1 MVILINLSAQPQN
14 FMENN
19 MTNITTEK
27 TISEN
32 RLALFLKYILLA
44 IKNLRRRVVRTALTV
59 AGVGLAV
66 AVAVSLGGFIQ
77 GYKGAI
83 TRSIEMLGFQVMIMA
98 KGCPYEAATMML
110 KGGTG
115 LLYLPEETY
124 TQVKNDLEIQS
135 ITPIFVGI
143 AEKQGS
149 SIRDDESQKSFLVI
163 SGIETESFKIM
174 KPWVKFKTGGGYDG
188 GRWFTPLSENEVV
201 LGFEA
206 AEYEQR
212 KIGDTLYASITPAGS
227 TVAIQRQ
234 LKVVGILERTGTQ
247 DDGTAFMPIAAAQK
261 LFNRP
266 NQLTILGIKL
276 KEFNS
281 IKMREFESRWL
292 KLPEVQVVG
301 LQQVK
306 TTLVSL
312 VGTAQTM
319 IAAVAIIAIIVAIIG
334 VINTILMSVYERTG
348 EIGIMKAIGA
358 RRGDIFTL
366 IWLETLAICTSGGLL
381 GCLLALLGSG
391 LVEQAI
397 KALVDFGVQGS
408 IVDITWS
415 IFAYALL
422 GAVILGFFAGLYP
435 AWRASSMRPVD
446 AIRE

>member
-1 MVILINLSAQPQN
+1 MNKFS
-14 FMENN
+14 F
-19 MTNITTEK
+19 
-27 TISEN
+27 
-32 RLALFLKYILLA
+32 FLKYIVLA
-44 IKNLRRRVVRTALTV
+44 IKNLRRRIVRTILTV

-66 AVAVSLGGFIQ
+66 AVAVALGGFIL
-77 GYKGAI
+77 GYQGAI
-83 TRSIEMLGFQVMIMA
+83 TRSIEMLGFQVMVMA

-115 LLYLPEETY
+115 LLYLPDDTY
-124 TQVKNDLEIQS
+124 EKVKNDSEIQT

-143 AEKQGS
+143 AQKEGS
-149 SIRDDESQKSFLVI
+149 SIREDVDSQKSFLII
-163 SGIETESFKIM
+163 SGIDIPSFKIM
-174 KPWVKFKTGGGYDG
+174 KPWISFKAGSGYDG
-188 GRWFTPLSENEVV
+188 GRWFSAESEDEVV

-212 KIGDTLYASITPAGS
+212 KVGDTFYASIAPAGS
-227 TVAIQRQ
+227 TEPVLRQ
-234 LKVVGILERTGTQ
+234 LKVVGVLERTGTQ
-247 DDGTAFMPIAAAQK
+247 DDGTAFMPIVTAQK

-306 TTLVSL
+306 TTLVNL

-319 IAAVAIIAIIVAIIG
+319 IAAVAVIAVIVAVIG

-366 IWLETLAICTSGGLL
+366 IWLETMAICIIGGIF

-408 IVDITWS
+408 IVNITS
-415 IFAYALL
+415 AVVSYALL
-422 GAVILGFFAGLYP
+422 GAIILGFFAGLYP
-435 AWRASSMRPVD
+435 AWRAASMRPVD
-446 AIRE
+446 AIREG